1 MTGMK
6 PITRRALLAIVAGFV
21 INAGLRHAAAQ
32 SEVNKNTRRRL
43 SISAPD
49 SSDDPTPDGPSWHN
63 ITQIVTEDLRA
74 SGRFALIEPDSPI
87 VEKIDAVPAL
97 DKWRSIHTEWLLT
110 GRVTQPDRR
119 LKVEFRLWNVIKG
132 QQVLGQQYFLQP
144 EQWRNVPQIIAEEIL
159 KRLSDE

>member
-6 PITRRALLAIVAGFV
+6 PIPRRALLTIVAGFV

-32 SEVNKNTRRRL
+32 SEVNRNNQRRL

-74 SGRFALIEPDSPI
+74 SGRFVLIEPDSPI
-87 VEKIDAVPAL
+87 VEKVDAVPAL
-97 DKWRSIHTEWLLT
+97 DKWRGIDTEWLLT

-119 LKVEFRLWNVIKG
+119 LKVEFRLWSVIRG
-132 QQVLGQQYFLQP
+132 QQLLGQQYFLQP
-144 EQWRNVPQIIAEEIL
+144 EEWRNLSHVIAEEIL
-159 KRLSDE
+159 KQLSDI

>member
-6 PITRRALLAIVAGFV
+6 PIPRRALLAIVAGFV
-21 INAGLRHAAAQ
+21 INAGLQQAAAQ
-32 SEVNKNTRRRL
+32 SEVNKNTQRRL

-74 SGRFALIEPDSPI
+74 SGRFVLIEPDSPI
-87 VEKIDAVPAL
+87 VEKIDAVPRF
-97 DKWRSIHTEWLLT
+97 DEWRSTHTEWLLT

-119 LKVEFRLWNVIKG
+119 LKVEFRLWNVITG

-144 EQWRNVPQIIAEEIL
+144 EQWRNVPQIIAEAIL

>member
-6 PITRRALLAIVAGFV
+6 PITRRALRAIVAGFV

-32 SEVNKNTRRRL
+32 SEMSKNTQRRL

-74 SGRFALIEPDSPI
+74 SGRFVLIEPDSPI
-87 VEKIDAVPAL
+87 VEKIDAAPAFN
-97 DKWRSIHTEWLLT
+97 KWRSIHTELAADRPRHAARPPPQGGISPVECDHGKASART
-110 GRVTQPDRR
+110 AVFPETRTMAQRSANYSGGDPQTVGR
-119 LKVEFRLWNVIKG
+119 
-132 QQVLGQQYFLQP
+132 
-144 EQWRNVPQIIAEEIL
+144 
-159 KRLSDE
+159 

>member
-74 SGRFALIEPDSPI
+74 SGRFVLIEPDSPI

>member
-1 MTGMK
+1 MK
-6 PITRRALLAIVAGFV
+6 PIPRRALLAIVAGFV
-21 INAGLRHAAAQ
+21 INAGLQQAAAQ
-32 SEVNKNTRRRL
+32 SEVNKNTQRRL

-74 SGRFALIEPDSPI
+74 SGRFVLIEPDSPI
-87 VEKIDAVPAL
+87 VEKIDAAPAL
-97 DKWRSIHTEWLLT
+97 DKWRSIHTEWLLI

-119 LKVEFRLWNVIKG
+119 LKVEFRLWNVITG